1 MPEKPETSEGK
12 DPSFKPLIRS
22 LALEAVFYTPL
33 AIGYF
38 LFLQRFAKEPLI
50 RLDYNLTM
58 GFAIFDTLLV
68 PFTHDGLL
76 GG

>member
-1 MPEKPETSEGK
+1 MSEKPEFSEGR
-12 DPSFKPLIRS
+12 DPSFKPLIRI
-22 LALEAVFYTPL
+22 LALEEVFYTPL

-38 LFLQRFAKEPLI
+38 PFLQRFAKEPLF

>member
-22 LALEAVFYTPL
+22 LALEAVFYTPP

-38 LFLQRFAKEPLI
+38 SFLQRFAKEPLL
-50 RLDYNLTM
+50 RLFNNITM
-58 GFAIFDTLLV
+58 GFAIVGTLLV
-68 PFTHDGLL
+68 PFTHDGML